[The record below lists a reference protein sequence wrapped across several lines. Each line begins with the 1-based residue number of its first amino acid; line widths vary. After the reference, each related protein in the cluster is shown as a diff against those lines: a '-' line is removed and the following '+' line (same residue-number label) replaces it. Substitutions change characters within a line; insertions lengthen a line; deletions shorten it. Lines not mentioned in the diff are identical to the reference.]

1 MKGVMMPEVSAGS
14 NHVGASE
21 MWAPQIISPA
31 GASERP
37 AGASAV
43 AAGDGPRIANV
54 RTNSEAKRP
63 RTCFMEAS
71 VFYRAFGSLFS
82 FQSDIFVGGRKC
94 PARDEAEPRFGHTR
108 TMRVDEAELPDW
120 SVEGLLE
127 DELLDAVQ
135 CRLAALAV
143 EVAGLLAKE
152 PIDVGIAAINVGSAA
167 DREHFQPRGRVAE
180 GAADAVGEILQLLFL
195 VGLEE
200 GGALERTEP
209 HADADRLQ
217 IAHERLAHRRSLG
230 LAPEVS
236 SVEAVGI
243 PGLGQKLLG
252 ARRIERVRRS
262 QPGAHADR
270 PRGTS
275 DLTGRATRA
284 SA

>member
-21 MWAPQIISPA
+21 IWAPQIISPA

-108 TMRVDEAELPDW
+108 TMRVDE
-120 SVEGLLE
+120 

-152 PIDVGIAAINVGSAA
+152 PIDVGIAAINVRSAA

-217 IAHERLAHRRSLG
+217 IAHERLAHRRSRG

-252 ARRIERVRRS
+252 ARRIERVRRRLPEEVEAGGNDA
-262 QPGAHADR
+262 PGD
-270 PRGTS
+270 P
-275 DLTGRATRA
+275 
-284 SA
+284 